1 MSKTDIN
8 TLLNFN
14 GAITTIRASA
24 KANADGIA
32 VIEHKMPFGYA
43 PPLHVHKTQDE
54 VFHILRGRI
63 RFEVGGE
70 SFIGRAGDIL
80 TAPKGVP
87 HRFIVESADGA
98 HGFTITRGQDF
109 ESFVTESSYPLLME
123 VHGALPAPSA
133 KDIERVTKAAAAN
146 NIDLLGPPLAA

>member
-1 MSKTDIN
+1 MPHTNIN

-14 GAITTIRASA
+14 GSVTIIRASA
-24 KANADGIA
+24 KNSADGIA

-63 RFEVGGE
+63 RFEVGGK
-70 SFIGRAGDIL
+70 SFIGEAGDIL

-87 HRFIVESADGA
+87 HRFIVESPGGA
-98 HGFTITRGQDF
+98 HGFTITHGSDF
-109 ESFVTESSYPLLME
+109 ESFVTQSSEPLLMD
-123 VHGALPAPSA
+123 VQGALSAPTA
-133 KDIERVTKAAAAN
+133 KDLERVAKAAAN
-146 NIDLLGPPLAA
+146 SNIDLLGPPMAA